1 MPEIYVNN
9 KSYSCLNINISAGAS
24 FKVILATINNIELKG
39 LELSQE
45 HLRYALLE
53 LVNNSLRAHR
63 EQNCKKGIK
72 LRIKA
77 LDWGYS
83 MEIMDWG
90 GGFDTSRLPF
100 NISEHYDKIDMES
113 QRFQEYREKN
123 QYKRFGMGL
132 LSAKKVFD
140 QFEINFHRNGV
151 STSYIPGE
159 TDGTTII
166 LGVKI
171 NEQ

>member
-24 FKVILATINNIELKG
+24 FKVILATINNIDLQG

-63 EQNCKKGIK
+63 EKNCKEPIK
-72 LRIKA
+72 IRIRSKE
-77 LDWGYS
+77 DGYS
-83 MEIMDWG
+83 LEIKDWG
-90 GGFDTSRLPF
+90 GGFEISGLPF
-100 NISEHYDKIDMES
+100 DISEHYDKIDMES
-113 QRFQEYREKN
+113 QRFQQYREKN

-132 LSAKKVFD
+132 LSAKKVFSHF
-140 QFEINFHRNGV
+140 QILFHKDDRICP
-151 STSYIPGE
+151 YKPGE
-159 TDGTTII
+159 TDGTII
-166 LGVKI
+166 ELGV
-171 NEQ
+171 EVYE